1 MKKADSGT
9 AYFHL
14 FTDRYQRSC
23 DVQADE
29 KD

>member
-1 MKKADSGT
+1 MKKADNGT

-14 FTDRYQRSC
+14 FTVDKRSC